1 MMGQQK
7 KYFLK
12 KSKNLSPFM
21 VKFRK
26 DEEQKEEYQDTIFK
40 HSVNI

>member
-7 KYFLK
+7 KDIFK
-12 KSKNLSPFM
+12 KSENLSPFM

-26 DEEQKEEYQDTIFK
+26 GEEQKEDDQDTIFK